1 MNEIDGA
8 ALLVILLGLC
18 IGVIVLMLGIAT
30 GALLVVATFV
40 ATLGVI

>member
-30 GALLVVATFV
+30 GALLMVATFV
-40 ATLGVI
+40 ATLGAM